1 MSLDKA
7 SKHFDLCYFHLKVS
21 KAIHI
26 FASVLIVHSSI
37 NYELKINM
45 CIYII
50 YIYLLL
56 GLNISIEAKKM
67 LLEGP
72 WGLPENVDVKHWKV
86 ILRKKVVWW
95 KKSFERWF

>member
-7 SKHFDLCYFHLKVS
+7 SKHFNLSYFHLKIS
-21 KAIHI
+21 KTMHI

-37 NYELKINM
+37 NYELLKLIS
-45 CIYII
+45 IYVI
-50 YIYLLL
+50 YRYLLL

-72 WGLPENVDVKHWKV
+72 
-86 ILRKKVVWW
+86 
-95 KKSFERWF
+95 

>member
-21 KAIHI
+21 KTIHI
-26 FASVLIVHSSI
+26 FASVLIIHSST

-45 CIYII
+45 CIYNI

-67 LLEGP
+67 LLEG
-72 WGLPENVDVKHWKV
+72 H
-86 ILRKKVVWW
+86 
-95 KKSFERWF
+95 